1 MARKHAEL
9 MVLYAQDAMET
20 DKPWERWQVQVN
32 KHWHDLHENPQWM
45 PAFEYRRKTLTSREE
60 KTTMNNAL
68 KELEQIAQR
77 LDVYMHEHGNS
88 AALETAAEAIA
99 EELDNRDVTVTRVQI
114 TLQVDVKHKTM
125 LDTETIYEEAVSHA
139 CYTNDL
145 VTDIFTLEES
155 IDVDPDFNVDL
166 S

>member
-1 MARKHAEL
+1 
-9 MVLYAQDAMET
+9 
-20 DKPWERWQVQVN
+20 
-32 KHWHDLHENPQWM
+32 
-45 PAFEYRRKTLTSREE
+45 
-60 KTTMNNAL
+60 MNTEL
-68 KELEQIAQR
+68 KELEQIAER

-139 CYTNDL
+139 CYTNHL
-145 VTDIFTLEES
+145 VTDVFTLEES

>member
-1 MARKHAEL
+1 MSTE
-9 MVLYAQDAMET
+9 
-20 DKPWERWQVQVN
+20 
-32 KHWHDLHENPQWM
+32 
-45 PAFEYRRKTLTSREE
+45 
-60 KTTMNNAL
+60 L
-68 KELEQIAQR
+68 KELQQIAQR
-77 LDVYMHEHGNS
+77 LDVYMHDHGNS

-125 LDTETIYEEAVSHA
+125 LDTETIHEEAVSHA
-139 CYTNDL
+139 CYTNHL
-145 VTDIFTLEES
+145 VTDVFTLEES

>member
-1 MARKHAEL
+1 MAHKHAEL
-9 MVLYAQDAMET
+9 MMQYAQDAIEA
-20 DKPWERWQVQVN
+20 DKPWERWQVRVN
-32 KHWHDLHENPQWM
+32 KHWHDLYENPQWI
-45 PAFEYRRKTLTSREE
+45 AALEYRRKTLTSREE

-77 LDVYMHEHGNS
+77 LDAYMHEHGNS
-88 AALETAAEAIA
+88 AALVTAAEAIA
-99 EELDNRDVTVTRVQI
+99 DELDERDVTITRVQI
-114 TLQVDVKHKTM
+114 TLQVDVKHNTM

-145 VTDIFTLEES
+145 VTDIFTLEEN

>member
-1 MARKHAEL
+1 MSTE
-9 MVLYAQDAMET
+9 
-20 DKPWERWQVQVN
+20 
-32 KHWHDLHENPQWM
+32 
-45 PAFEYRRKTLTSREE
+45 
-60 KTTMNNAL
+60 L
-68 KELEQIAQR
+68 KELQQIAQR
-77 LDVYMHEHGNS
+77 LDVYMHDHGNS